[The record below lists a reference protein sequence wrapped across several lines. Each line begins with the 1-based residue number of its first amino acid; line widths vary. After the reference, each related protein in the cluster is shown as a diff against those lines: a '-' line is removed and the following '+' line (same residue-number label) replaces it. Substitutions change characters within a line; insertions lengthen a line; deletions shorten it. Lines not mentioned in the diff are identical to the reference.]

1 MNRKISEILERMKA
15 LESELE
21 QELST
26 RREQFRYTLE
36 NHKVRFERDILAQQK
51 KFRAGLL
58 RYIFTARPLH
68 VLTAPVIYAVSI
80 PLVLLD
86 LMVTLYQYVC
96 FPVYGIPRVKR
107 SDYLVFDRHHLAYLN
122 LLEKMNCFYC
132 SYANGLI
139 PYFAE
144 VVGRTEQY
152 WCPIKH
158 ASRMRSVHSRYR
170 LFSEYGDAE
179 GFRRDLEKIRKDFEE
194 QSGQK

>member
-21 QELST
+21 QELVARSD
-26 RREQFRYTLE
+26 QFHYTLE
-36 NHKVRFERDILAQQK
+36 NHKVRFERDILAQQQ
-51 KFRAGLL
+51 KFRASLL

-68 VLTAPVIYAVSI
+68 VLTAPVIYAVAI
-80 PLVLLD
+80 PLLLLD
-86 LMVTLYQYVC
+86 RMVTLYQYTC
-96 FPVYGIPRVKR
+96 FPIYDIPHVKR
-107 SDYLVFDRHHLAYLN
+107 SDYLVFDRHHPAYLN
-122 LLEKMNCFYC
+122 LLEKLNCCYC

-158 ASRMRSVHSRYR
+158 AARMRATHSRYR

-179 GFRRDLEKIRKDFEE
+179 GFRRDLEKIRKDFGE
-194 QSGQK
+194 

>member
-1 MNRKISEILERMKA
+1 MNPKIGDILERMK
-15 LESELE
+15 SLE
-21 QELST
+21 QELEKELENT
-26 RREQFRYTLE
+26 RQSFRYKLV

-51 KFRAGLL
+51 KFRASLL
-58 RYIFTARPLH
+58 KYILFARPLH
-68 VLTAPVIYAVSI
+68 VLTAPIIYAVAI

-86 LMVTLYQYVC
+86 LMATLYQAVC
-96 FPVYGIPRVKR
+96 FPLYGIPKVKR

-122 LLEKMNCFYC
+122 LLEKLNCFYC

-144 VVGRTEQY
+144 IVGRTEQY

-158 ASRMRSVHSRYR
+158 AERLRAPHSRYK

-179 GFRRDLEKIRKDFEE
+179 GFRRDVEKIRKNFEP
-194 QSGQK
+194 

>member
-1 MNRKISEILERMKA
+1 MNQKIGDILARMKA
-15 LESELE
+15 LENELE
-21 QELST
+21 KELES
-26 RREQFRYTLE
+26 RRENFRYTLV

-58 RYIFTARPLH
+58 RYILTARALH

-80 PLVLLD
+80 PLVMLD

-122 LLEKMNCFYC
+122 LLEKLNCLYC

-158 ASRMRSVHSRYR
+158 AERMRATHARYR
-170 LFSEYGDAE
+170 FFSEYGDAE
-179 GFRRDLEKIRKDFEE
+179 GFRRDLDKIRKNFEE
-194 QSGQK
+194 

>member
-1 MNRKISEILERMKA
+1 MNGKIGDILERMKA

-36 NHKVRFERDILAQQK
+36 NRKVHFERDILAQQK

-68 VLTAPVIYAVSI
+68 VLTAPVIYGVAI

-86 LMVTLYQYVC
+86 LMVTLYQTVC
-96 FPVYGIPRVKR
+96 FPIYGVPRVKR

-122 LLEKMNCFYC
+122 LLEKVNCFYC

-139 PYFAE
+139 PYLAE

-158 ASRMRSVHSRYR
+158 ASRMHAGHSRYR

-194 QSGQK
+194 

>member
-86 LMVTLYQYVC
+86 LIVTLYQYVC